1 MDGNEHNANLKP
13 ATSTESNLAGDPP
26 QDSQSMSN
34 QFSYSNGSDAKAGT
48 TVFHT
53 DDRTVVASKLKHS
66 INDYIPVTEQS
77 ISDFL
82 AKPVLINQTLWSTSN
97 AQNTKLY
104 TLPTIFSLLASSYNN
119 GYYYN
124 KIQGFNLIRA
134 TVCFRIVLNCNP
146 FQAGK
151 LIASF
156 SPLDNL
162 YNVPYFRQ
170 FMLSQ
175 QSALPHVIVDCRD
188 GTGILKIPYHAP
200 SGFFD
205 IKAANYD
212 WGRYTLAV
220 LLPLVTGAAGETT
233 ADVSTYFWMEDVEL
247 AAPLVPQMSGKA
259 SSKKRVVS
267 RVSDAH
273 EEHEAAEGGAISK
286 ITSAATGIFESIGD
300 TIPGLSTYTKPAA
313 WLSETIGGVAS
324 IFGWSKPRNETNPTP
339 IFKQR
344 ENFTANATGISN
356 ASSLALTHNN
366 AVELLD
372 DIGPEEYD
380 EMSFEYLKRRYQ
392 FMQTWTWNA
401 SDAAGTTISTYDV
414 RPTTMYEQQNSTT
427 YSTHYMTMKNYVPFA
442 HIARYFGYYRGG
454 IKIKVCFAKTEFHT
468 GRLMFTWTPTSNYAV
483 TPNITTSVLSL
494 REIVDIKG
502 KREVEF
508 TLPYLLNA
516 PWAKFDI
523 PMGQL
528 DVQVLNILRCPETA
542 SQSIQ
547 MAIFACA
554 ADDFQVAGPTGMT
567 VKQVC
572 VPQMDTGTAVVEQ
585 PSKIYEVLG
594 GQPIRVSD
602 ENIVHNTKTFGEVF
616 TSVKQLL
623 LRYSP
628 ISYNDAPTPTTGFEI
643 NPYYSSCPTINTST
657 GAMINPTVGW
667 TPYQDLSAGYLFHR
681 GSMRLLVPSPNVNA
695 PAVYFRFTNNTTVR
709 NLNGSTSKSQS
720 LTQTSLTYSS
730 SIADLPLAIFDFPA
744 GGQCEALSVTSP
756 YYNAFYR
763 HQHDPSSSTNA
774 VGSTAPKVVVGL
786 NSTSSSN
793 LYHSVGDDF
802 QMGYF
807 VGFLPVIDSYT

>member
-1 MDGNEHNANLKP
+1 
-13 ATSTESNLAGDPP
+13 
-26 QDSQSMSN
+26 MSN
-34 QFSYSNGSDAKAGT
+34 QFSYANGSDTKAGT

-53 DDRTVVASKLKHS
+53 DDRTVVGSKLKHS

-82 AKPVLINQTLWSTSN
+82 AKPVLINQTLWSTGN

-104 TLPTIFSLLASSYNN
+104 TLSTVNSLLLSGYNN
-119 GYYYN
+119 GYYFN
-124 KIQGFNLIRA
+124 KIQGFNLIRFTA
-134 TVCFRIVLNCNP
+134 CFRLVLNCNP

-162 YNVPYFRQ
+162 YTVPNHRQ

-200 SGFFD
+200 SGFYD

-212 WGRYTLAV
+212 WGRFTLAV

-233 ADVSTYFWMEDVEL
+233 ADISTYFWMEDVEL
-247 AAPLVPQMSGKA
+247 AAPTVPQMNAK
-259 SSKKRVVS
+259 SKPRKRIVS

-273 EEHEAAEGGAISK
+273 EEHEAAEGGAISQ
-286 ITSAATGIFESIGD
+286 ITSAATGIFESIGE
-300 TIPGLSTYTKPAA
+300 TIPALSAYTKPAA

-324 IFGWSKPRNETNPTP
+324 IFGWSKPRNEVNPTP
-339 IFKQR
+339 VFTQR
-344 ENFTANATGISN
+344 EPFTANATGICNS
-356 ASSLALTHNN
+356 ASLALTHNN
-366 AVELLD
+366 SLELLD

-392 FMQTWTWNA
+392 FVQTWTWNA
-401 SDAAGTTISTYDV
+401 SDAAGTAISSYDV
-414 RPTTMYEQQNSTT
+414 RPTKMYEEQSSTV
-427 YSTHYMTMKNYVPFA
+427 YSAHYMNMRNYVPFA
-442 HIARYFGYYRGG
+442 HVARYFGYYRGG
-454 IKIKVCFAKTEFHT
+454 IKFKICFAKTEFHT
-468 GRLMFTWTPTSNYAV
+468 GRLMFTWTPTYNYAV
-483 TPNITTSVLSL
+483 TPNINTSVLSL

-508 TLPYLLNA
+508 TLPYLLNS

-523 PMGQL
+523 SMGQL
-528 DVQVLNILRCPETA
+528 DVTVLNILRCPETA

-554 ADDFQVAGPTGMT
+554 ADDFQLAGPTGMT

-572 VPQMDTGTAVVEQ
+572 VPQMDTGTPVVEQ

-616 TSVKQLL
+616 TSIKQLL
-623 LRYSP
+623 LRYAP
-628 ISYNDAPTPTTGFEI
+628 ISYSDAPTITTGYEI
-643 NPYYSSCPTINTST
+643 NPYYSSCPTINTGT
-657 GAMINPTVGW
+657 GAMVNPTVGW
-667 TPYQDLSAGYLFHR
+667 TPYQDIAAGYLFHR
-681 GSMRLLVPSPNVNA
+681 GSMRLLVPSPNVA
-695 PAVYFRFTNNTTVR
+695 SAGAYYRFTNNTTVR
-709 NLNGSTSKSQS
+709 NINGSVSKAQA
-720 LTQTSLTYSS
+720 LTQTNLTYSS
-730 SIADLPLAIFDFPA
+730 SISDLPIAQFDYPV
-744 GGQCEALSVTSP
+744 GGQAQALSVTAP

-763 HQHDPSSSTNA
+763 HMHDPSSSVNA
-774 VGSTAPKVVVGL
+774 VGTTVPKMVVGF
-786 NSTSSSN
+786 NFTNSSN
-793 LYHSVGDDF
+793 IFQAVGDDY

-807 VGFLPVIDSYT
+807 IGFLPTIETYI